1 MGETRTE
8 RRAGGWARRLVLLSS
23 AVLLAGCPREAPSAR
38 DCERFALRVVG
49 VSDARALAHPR
60 VKADVDAWTA
70 RCLTTPYDRE
80 LIVCVDRGGR
90 GCYQAFA
97 SRHPDRAE
105 RDGRRLP
112 E

>member
-1 MGETRTE
+1 MG
-8 RRAGGWARRLVLLSS
+8 RRAAL
-23 AVLLAGCPREAPSAR
+23 LLALLAVGGCRRQAPSAR
-38 DCERFALRVVG
+38 DCERFALQVVG
-49 VSDARALAHPR
+49 VSDARALAQPR
-60 VKADVDAWTA
+60 VKTDVDAWTT

-80 LIVCVDRGGR
+80 LLACVERGSR

-97 SRHPDRAE
+97 SRHPERAE